1 MSKVKNSSV
10 YERHFQEV
18 LREDNNS
25 YELYLE
31 ELYLQQR
38 KTNGQ
43 SAHKPLDK
51 SKNPNHNEYGTGIR
65 KGE

>member
-1 MSKVKNSSV
+1 MSNVKRSPA

-31 ELYLQQR
+31 ELYLQGRKQR
-38 KTNGQ
+38 FPATDEQQDKPKTINPQ
-43 SAHKPLDK
+43 KP
-51 SKNPNHNEYGTGIR
+51 
-65 KGE
+65 

>member
-1 MSKVKNSSV
+1 MSLLKRSPV

-31 ELYLQQR
+31 KLYLQQQKQR
-38 KTNGQ
+38 FPATDEQQEKPKTINPQ
-43 SAHKPLDK
+43 KP
-51 SKNPNHNEYGTGIR
+51 
-65 KGE
+65 